1 MERSANVTSI
11 DGVRELRTSLLK
23 FEEYSRDGLTALILE
38 VRRAMDWLESDRR
51 RYWPAQVRRASQKL
65 VEARNDL
72 ERCEL
77 KYGSEEA
84 PSCYE
89 QKLAYQNAKRRL
101 RYCEDQVKVVKHWI
115 RTVRRELN
123 DFEGQAAKLSS
134 VLDADIP
141 HAVSA
146 LERMLRAL
154 DKYAGGGLVDG
165 VDVGSRSG
173 SSTAST
179 SSLAD
184 DSDVS
189 DANVAQDAADKN
201 AALDADGR
209 PSAKASPKKHL

>member
-11 DGVRELRTSLLK
+11 DGIRELRTSLLK
-23 FEEYSRDGLTALILE
+23 FEDGSRDGLTMLILE
-38 VRRAMDWLESDRR
+38 VRRAMQWLEVDQR
-51 RYWPAQVRRASQKL
+51 RYWPEQVRRASQKL

-89 QKLAYQNAKRRL
+89 QKLALQRAKRRL

-115 RTVRRELN
+115 QAVRQELN
-123 DFEGQAAKLSS
+123 DFEGQVAKLTS

-141 HAVSA
+141 HAVTT

-165 VDVGSRSG
+165 VDVGARQVASDSSTSQPERAEPAGDSASPEANRRSG
-173 SSTAST
+173 DPSGDATQDGASE
-179 SSLAD
+179 
-184 DSDVS
+184 
-189 DANVAQDAADKN
+189 
-201 AALDADGR
+201 
-209 PSAKASPKKHL
+209 